1 MYCCPE
7 LLTYTFLYLHGA
19 LPGTRSLLS
28 APSIIVYQYYR
39 RQQVQELVF
48 WGLVFGPL
56 TFPLALVCWHCVQVA
71 RGLYC
76 TVLYCTALRPGGQG
90 RAALHT
96 GGQCGQVGPKSTS
109 HGPVSS
115 SYISILSTYLNIS
128 TLTYLL
134 SAYPPSV
141 LGQGSS
147 TACRC

>member
-7 LLTYTFLYLHGA
+7 LLTYTFLYLQGA

-76 TVLYCTALRPGGQG
+76 TVLYCT
-90 RAALHT
+90 
-96 GGQCGQVGPKSTS
+96 
-109 HGPVSS
+109 
-115 SYISILSTYLNIS
+115 
-128 TLTYLL
+128 
-134 SAYPPSV
+134 V
-141 LGQGSS
+141 LYC
-147 TACRC
+147 TVLYCTVLYCTVLYCRRR